1 MGQHH
6 STDFHALAEVGLCSL
21 RESMTCVKH
30 IIHQDDNRPLRQ
42 LIIEGEVYLRQVVVA
57 VLLLQL
63 VKRGM
68 GRTDQAAVAVYFH
81 IVTKVVGDII
91 RIAGYARLSWHGNKH
106 HPFTLCL
113 WNLLKEIG

>member
-6 STDFHALAEVGLCSL
+6 STDFHILAEVGLCGL
-21 RESMTCVKH
+21 REGMACVKH

-42 LIIEGEVYLRQVVVA
+42 LIIESEVDLRQVVVA

-68 GRTDQAAVAVYFH
+68 WRTDQTAVAVYFH

-91 RIAGYARLSWHGNKH
+91 RIAGYARLSWHGDKH

-113 WNLLKEIG
+113 WNLPKEIG

>member
-21 RESMTCVKH
+21 REGMTCVKH

-42 LIIEGEVYLRQVVVA
+42 LIIESEVDLRQVVVA

-68 GRTDQAAVAVYFH
+68 GRTDQTAVAVYLH

-91 RIAGYARLSWHGNKH
+91 RIAGDARLSWHGDKH
-106 HPFTLCL
+106 HPFTLSL
-113 WNLLKEIG
+113 WNLPKEIG